1 MVEMQNS
8 DTQRSSDRRV
18 KRTKRAIH
26 DAVLKLLNEED
37 LDRIT
42 VTAVAREA
50 DIDRKTFYLHYA
62 SVDEVLDEII
72 REDVEGVMGMWRS
85 EVKEQS
91 SLEETAKGFTS
102 ASILIMQSI
111 ELNGQMLDHMDAD
124 QLLSKVE
131 APLIDS
137 IVEDDT
143 LGLASAL
150 GPQLPYAVSFFCS
163 GLLAVLR
170 RWLKEDSEIPLEEL
184 ISMSS
189 TAIVAGIEGIL
200 IEAGQ
205 EPPAAEKVA
214 ADAAPVAAAIAGRV
228 QGAEAPAPEAG
239 EDLEGWALR
248 SSSASEKKKPAP
260 AKGESKGEG
269 QGKPPAGGTGR
280 RRVTPTCMG
289 F

>member
-1 MVEMQNS
+1 MNMAEMQDS
-8 DTQRSSDRRV
+8 DTHRTSDRRV

-26 DAVLKLLNEED
+26 DAVLKLLNEQD
-37 LDRIT
+37 LDKIT

-72 REDVEGVMGMWRS
+72 REDVEDVMGLWRG
-85 EVKEQS
+85 EVKEQP
-91 SLEETAKGFTS
+91 SLEETARGFTS

-124 QLLSKVE
+124 VLLSKVE
-131 APLIDS
+131 APLIDT

-150 GPQLPYAVSFFCS
+150 GPNLPYAVSFFCS

-170 RWLKEDSEIPLEEL
+170 RWLKDESEVPLEEL
-184 ISMSS
+184 ISMASA
-189 TAIVAGIEGIL
+189 AIVAGIEGML
-200 IEAGQ
+200 IDAGQ
-205 EPPAAEKVA
+205 EPPAAAKVA
-214 ADAAPVAAAIAGRV
+214 ADAAPGAAAIAGRV
-228 QGAEAPAPEAG
+228 RGTDAPEADD
-239 EDLEGWALR
+239 DLERWALR
-248 SSSASEKKKPAP
+248 SPSASEKKKPAS
-260 AKGESKGEG
+260 AKGASKEQG
-269 QGKPPAGGTGR
+269 QRKSPSGGTGH